1 MIIQLIFNIKIVT
14 IHAQNLYVLQG
25 RILSQS
31 ELVLFEFQYTFVAH
45 FAQLV

>member
-14 IHAQNLYVLQG
+14 IHSQNLDVLQG

-31 ELVLFEFQYTFVAH
+31 EFVLFEFQYTFIAH
-45 FAQLV
+45 FAQLI